1 LSAEFD
7 LLRYEKRYPDLRAL
21 LAAAGSPEFGQHNA
35 ARSRVGASLK
45 PVAEL
50 RGWER
55 MLARDATG
63 AAREGRLLAAFVERL
78 PNAGWNEWWRRL
90 LRAESAVMLGDEVG
104 ALEHARA
111 ALRLVGDTAPFP
123 ESIHVRMMAAR
134 VLAWAGAQD
143 DALALL
149 ETLSRG
155 YPGVGPATI
164 VRDPFFSTPL
174 ASNPRWRSLEQT
186 LNAELARNQSLL
198 R

>member
-1 LSAEFD
+1 
-7 LLRYEKRYPDLRAL
+7 
-21 LAAAGSPEFGQHNA
+21 
-35 ARSRVGASLK
+35 
-45 PVAEL
+45 
-50 RGWER
+50 

-78 PNAGWNEWWRRL
+78 PTAGWNEWWRRL
-90 LRAESAVMLGDEVG
+90 LRAESAVMLGDHAG
-104 ALEHARA
+104 AIEHARA
-111 ALRLVGDTAPFP
+111 ALRSIGGTAPFP

-155 YPGVGPATI
+155 YPGVGPAAI
-164 VRDPFFSTPL
+164 ARDPFFSAPL
-174 ASNPRWRSLEQT
+174 ASNPRWRALEQA
-186 LNAELARNQSLL
+186 LNAELAANQSLL